1 MTDTI
6 CNKSILLVDDDARM
20 LRALD
25 KVLTGEGAIV
35 TCAQWAGDAIDI
47 LTERRKVIDLVITD
61 LRMPMFSGLTALYA
75 IHKIFP
81 AMPVIVLTAFG
92 SPVVRVECLRE
103 GAAAFLE
110 KPLDSRQLLEVIR
123 NVFHARKTGGQKRE
137 RENDLPEGRPDSEN
151 QGKSSTEEMD

>member
-6 CNKSILLVDDDARM
+6 CHKSILLVDDDART

-25 KVLTGEGAIV
+25 KVLSGEGAIV
-35 TCAQWAGDAIDI
+35 TCANWAGDAVDI

-92 SPVVRVECLRE
+92 SPVVRAECLRE
-103 GAAAFLE
+103 GADAFLE

-123 NVFHARKTGGQKRE
+123 NVFHARNAAGQKRE
-137 RENDLPEGRPDSEN
+137 QTSHLPEGRPDSKNPGE
-151 QGKSSTEEMD
+151 S